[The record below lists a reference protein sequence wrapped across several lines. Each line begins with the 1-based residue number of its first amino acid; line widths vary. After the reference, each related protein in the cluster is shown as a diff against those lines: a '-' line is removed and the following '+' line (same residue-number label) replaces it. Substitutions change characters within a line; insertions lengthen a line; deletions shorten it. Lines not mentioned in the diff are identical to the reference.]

1 MRVFMRVCMFK
12 GIFNENNGFS
22 YQIHVCYD
30 IIGGIF
36 KAMLF
41 FIMFEVDLPSSYV
54 TFLALAMVE

>member
-1 MRVFMRVCMFK
+1 MFK

-36 KAMLF
+36 KALLF
-41 FIMFEVDLPSSYV
+41 FIMFEVDLPSSYM
-54 TFLALAMVE
+54 TFLASVMVE